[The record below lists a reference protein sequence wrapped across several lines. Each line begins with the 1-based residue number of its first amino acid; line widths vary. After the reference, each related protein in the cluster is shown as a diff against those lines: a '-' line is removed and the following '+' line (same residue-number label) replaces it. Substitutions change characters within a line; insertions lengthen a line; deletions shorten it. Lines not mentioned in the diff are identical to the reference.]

1 MDEQEEMKTFSSSE
15 EESDGADEDI
25 ENERRLQKALFEK
38 DKVWIVSVHY
48 WLNLQVD
55 ENSVL
60 YCNLK
65 AMSLLLFLTLSFYS
79 RPKNCV
85 IADSRIIRRVF
96 LFHNTVHIFI
106 QLDTLGAFFEAG
118 RLLNFHYSELVVC
131 WFSNK
136 AVNNNKMWRCAR
148 AEFYLFIDFFF

>member
-15 EESDGADEDI
+15 EESDEADEDI

-38 DKVWIVSVHY
+38 DKVWIVSVNY

-55 ENSVL
+55 ENSVF

-65 AMSLLLFLTLSFYS
+65 AMFLLLFLTLSFYS

-85 IADSRIIRRVF
+85 TADSRITWCIRRVF
-96 LFHNTVHIFI
+96 LFHNTVFI
-106 QLDTLGAFFEAG
+106 WVGALGAYWTFGPWEWALIWGWVLYRINMVSTF
-118 RLLNFHYSELVVC
+118 
-131 WFSNK
+131 
-136 AVNNNKMWRCAR
+136 WRW
-148 AEFYLFIDFFF
+148 